1 MEFEL
6 PSYSPSSPLP
16 SYSCELSCGERRLE
30 HTPRSRSARLQPS
43 SVFLKKAGK
52 TTIILNEQH
61 EGVIVPSYGRQA
73 LVTGSLVLEQ
83 SESILEVVIKVTVLI
98 SYCICIGN
106 QFFRRWKASW
116 TPPFPRL
123 AVKPVNSSM
132 TITPCGHT
140 AHNLRVPVLAKY
152 LSPCLCLRPSS
163 TMARHHRFLQPTTQ
177 VSLRFPVYSYARA
190 TKFT

>member
-61 EGVIVPSYGRQA
+61 EGVTVPSYGRQA
-73 LVTGSLVLEQ
+73 LITGSLVFEQ
-83 SESILEVVIKVTVLI
+83 SETILEVVIKVTALI
-98 SYCICIGN
+98 PYRICIAKTI
-106 QFFRRWKASW
+106 RW
-116 TPPFPRL
+116 
-123 AVKPVNSSM
+123 
-132 TITPCGHT
+132 
-140 AHNLRVPVLAKY
+140 
-152 LSPCLCLRPSS
+152 
-163 TMARHHRFLQPTTQ
+163 
-177 VSLRFPVYSYARA
+177 
-190 TKFT
+190 